1 MTARKSTGSKAPNKT
16 ASATSAASEDVKA
29 KGAKVASIPSAEPK
43 VQQPSRWQLIVRRAG
58 RFIARTSAPEVMLVA
73 TLAMARYL
81 TNSDFSYP
89 SEIVLNIV
97 LLGVV
102 VSAAYY
108 VFLAVLRRSLPAH
121 VAGLLFA
128 YSMYSFQSGFP
139 RLHKVAEALI
149 PDSATQFTHMMLTV
163 LIFGLL
169 FGLVG
174 YGVKQLV
181 QHSETVRSLPLLKF
195 MVFVI
200 SFIFI
205 TQVGKVG
212 LRVWDIRH
220 FLTYKQQAVH
230 LQQAKTA
237 PSDKP
242 NVYYLLF
249 DRYASADTLKKDYNY
264 DNSSF
269 MNFLTSKGF
278 VNRDGAYANYP
289 FTMMSVSST
298 LAMDYHTQMG
308 EEFKNQAT
316 DFQAGFPYRTI
327 LDNPPVAQALKSR
340 GYQYNQVSSWWDFTR
355 NVPTADTEPTES
367 FRLRIL
373 SKTFWLTDLQRD
385 IVNKSVLSPLL
396 LKGITAGSTAIVK
409 YDHDRNPAQNFAVEM
424 QALKTIAVNS
434 KTQKAPQFTFAH
446 VLSPHDPYVFD
457 ENGNNPAYG
466 GDRDDNGVD
475 ETVKYTN
482 QLSYINTQIKDM
494 VSTLRQKDPTAVIVM
509 QTDEGPYPKQFRGTL
524 TKDHFYD
531 PADLPVPQMRQ
542 KFGVLASYYMPGV
555 SDDKVRTN
563 ITSSV
568 NAFRFVLNQYAGY
581 QLPLLP
587 DCQFAV
593 GDKFKLFNYQLVT
606 GQLKSAANP
615 PECKQYL

>member
-1 MTARKSTGSKAPNKT
+1 MAVKKSPKSTEGTAGSKPAAP
-16 ASATSAASEDVKA
+16 
-29 KGAKVASIPSAEPK
+29 AKVQPTK
-43 VQQPSRWQLIVRRAG
+43 VDDEAPEAAREQAPQRLSRAQLVARTVG
-58 RFIARTSAPEVMLVA
+58 RFIARTSAPEVMLIA

-89 SEIVLNIV
+89 TEIILNIV

-102 VSAAYY
+102 ATAAFY
-108 VFLAVLRRSLPAH
+108 VFRLVLKRSLPAH
-121 VAGLLFA
+121 AAGLLFA
-128 YSMYSFQSGFP
+128 YSIYSFQSGFP

-149 PDSATQFTHMMLTV
+149 PNSATQFTNMLLT
-163 LIFGLL
+163 LIIFGFL

-174 YGVKQLV
+174 FALKQLMR
-181 QHSETVRSLPLLKF
+181 RSKTIRSMPLLKF
-195 MVFVI
+195 LVFVI

-205 TQVGKVG
+205 TQIGKVG
-212 LRVWDIRH
+212 LRIWDIRH
-220 FLTYKQQAVH
+220 FLSYKQQAVH

-237 PSDKP
+237 PTDKP

-249 DRYASADTLKKDYNY
+249 DRYASADTLKKDYNF

-278 VNRDGAYANYP
+278 VNRDEAYANYP

-298 LAMDYHTQMG
+298 LAMDYHTQMDD
-308 EEFKNQAT
+308 EFRTQAP
-316 DFQAGFPYRTI
+316 DYQAGFPYRTI

-340 GYQYNQVSSWWDFTR
+340 GYVYNQVSSWWDFTR
-355 NVPTADTEPTES
+355 NVPSADSEPTES

-373 SKTFWLTDLQRD
+373 GKTFWLTDLQRD

-396 LKGITAGSTAIVK
+396 LKGITVGHVAIVK
-409 YDHDRNPAQNFAVEM
+409 YDLDRNPAQNFSAQIDALQAIAANSKM
-424 QALKTIAVNS
+424 QAK
-434 KTQKAPQFTFAH
+434 PQFTFAH

-457 ENGNNPAYG
+457 EQGNNPWYS
-466 GDRDDNGVD
+466 GDRDDNGLD
-475 ETVKYTN
+475 ESIKYTN
-482 QLSYINTQIKDM
+482 QLSYINKQIEKT
-494 VSTLRQKDPTAVIVM
+494 VSTIRQKDPRAVVVI

-531 PADLPVPQMRQ
+531 PADLPVQQMQQ
-542 KFGVLASYYMPGV
+542 KFGILASYYMPGV
-555 SDDKVRTN
+555 SDETVRSN

-581 QLPLLP
+581 DLPILP

-606 GQLKSAANP
+606 GQLKGTANP
-615 PECKQYL
+615 PACRKFQ